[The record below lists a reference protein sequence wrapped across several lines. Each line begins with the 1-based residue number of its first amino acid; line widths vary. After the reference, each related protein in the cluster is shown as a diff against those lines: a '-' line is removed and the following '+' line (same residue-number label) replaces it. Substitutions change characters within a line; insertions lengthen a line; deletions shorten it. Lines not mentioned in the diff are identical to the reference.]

1 MWCIFF
7 KCCGL
12 LINIIVLKYIV
23 CLYETVFFSRYVT
36 FKSNTYSQQIPF
48 WLGLNIITSINCN
61 GNETSL
67 TECEDLSNY
76 GGFCSHIEDV
86 YLQCFSSKVSHIFEK
101 FSLFI
106 WIRLWQPAHK
116 NKSLQLIL
124 NECIPSKHQL
134 EDWFFDVSMSLLK
147 INPSCHMKAYLNAM
161 FHCIAMRKGT

>member
-1 MWCIFF
+1 M
-7 KCCGL
+7 
-12 LINIIVLKYIV
+12 

-36 FKSNTYSQQIPF
+36 FKSNTYSQQIPSSSGF
-48 WLGLNIITSINCN
+48 DIITSINCY
-61 GNETSL
+61 GDETSL
-67 TECEDLSNY
+67 TECADLSNY
-76 GGFCSHIEDV
+76 GGYCSHNEDV
-86 YLQCFSSKVSHIFEK
+86 YLQCFSSKVFHISEN

-147 INPSCHMKAYLNAM
+147 INPSCHMRAYFNATL
-161 FHCIAMRKGT
+161 HCIAVRKST